1 MGDWGPGHLSR
12 GDNGNV
18 RVRHTSRPDVRT
30 AKMRQMGK
38 GNGKY
43 KTQNLRE

>member
-30 AKMRQMGK
+30 AKMRFQWEK
-38 GNGKY
+38 G
-43 KTQNLRE
+43 RENTKHKI